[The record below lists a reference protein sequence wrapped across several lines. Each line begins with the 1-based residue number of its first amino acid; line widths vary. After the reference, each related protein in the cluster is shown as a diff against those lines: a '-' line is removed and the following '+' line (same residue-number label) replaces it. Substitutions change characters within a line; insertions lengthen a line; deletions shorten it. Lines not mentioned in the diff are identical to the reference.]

1 MTVIFPNIRLARGGI
16 VIFLSLIC
24 SFVLAEDRPVKNPDL
39 VWQKW
44 SPSAFTR
51 ARRENKL
58 VLLDLTATWC
68 QYCKKMD
75 EVTYRDQRVT
85 GMIKSHYIPV
95 RADEAEYPSLARR
108 YAKLGRPTTV
118 IYSGDGTEIIRRR
131 GYLKPQWMAWLLE
144 AVADNPDPSEHR

>member
-1 MTVIFPNIRLARGGI
+1 MTAIFSSIRLARGA
-16 VIFLSLIC
+16 VIIC
-24 SFVLAEDRPVKNPDL
+24 LYLTCSVVLAADRSFGEPDL
-39 VWQKW
+39 AWQKW
-44 SPSAFTR
+44 SPSAFAK

-58 VLLDLTATWC
+58 VLLDLTAKWC
-68 QYCKKMD
+68 VYCKKMD

-85 GMIKSHYIPV
+85 RMIKSHYIPV

-118 IYSGDGTEIIRRR
+118 IYNGDATEIIKRR